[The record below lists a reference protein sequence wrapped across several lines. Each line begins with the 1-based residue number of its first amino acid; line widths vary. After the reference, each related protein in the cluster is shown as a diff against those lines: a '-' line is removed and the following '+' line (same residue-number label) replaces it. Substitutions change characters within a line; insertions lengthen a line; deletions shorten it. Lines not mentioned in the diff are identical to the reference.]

1 MSRFLR
7 LAQFSG
13 SHSINLPQ
21 LKSFTFGPYL
31 SCPGCLPLF
40 KSPSLLPV
48 PFPSPSSSGSPS
60 CRVTLNPPVPEAGP
74 DLRLALHPPS
84 TTELLHFRALPLLPV
99 PFPSPLSSGSP
110 SCRLTLHP
118 PLPPYTTL
126 FRSAL
131 HQPSTTEILHFRA
144 LSILSRLLASVQI
157 TIPPAGTVPIAQLQ
171 RLVFMPGHSR
181 STGSRG

>member
-60 CRVTLNPPVPEAGP
+60 CRVTLDRPVPEAGP
-74 DLRLALHPPS
+74 D
-84 TTELLHFRALPLLPV
+84 FRI
-99 PFPSPLSSGSP
+99 
-110 SCRLTLHP
+110 
-118 PLPPYTTL
+118 
-126 FRSAL
+126 AL

-144 LSILSRLLASVQI
+144 LSIISQVLASALL
-157 TIPPAGTVPIAQLQ
+157 TIPPLGTVPIAHPHPLA
-171 RLVFMPGHSR
+171 FMPRHPR

>member
-7 LAQFSG
+7 LALISG

-60 CRVTLNPPVPEAGP
+60 CRVTLDRPVPEAGP
-74 DLRLALHPPS
+74 D
-84 TTELLHFRALPLLPV
+84 FRI
-99 PFPSPLSSGSP
+99 
-110 SCRLTLHP
+110 
-118 PLPPYTTL
+118 
-126 FRSAL
+126 AL

-157 TIPPAGTVPIAQLQ
+157 TIPPAGTDRKSDVQ
-171 RLVFMPGHSR
+171 RLLVALGYS
-181 STGSRG
+181 